1 MPEQYTYLLV
11 DLLCIVF
18 PFAFSFYP
26 KISFYKQ
33 WRFFVLPCLATAL
46 FFILWDIIFTGI
58 GVWSFNPRYVCGA
71 YLFGLPLEEYLFF
84 ICIPYACVFTY
95 YCMRLFFKI
104 NGHQK
109 AAKIFSIFLIT
120 FLLTISATHITLL
133 YTSVTFMLLAAL
145 LVSLLLRQV
154 HFLPAFYI
162 TFFIILIPFFISNGV
177 LTGSGLAEPVVR
189 YNNKENLSIRMF
201 TIPFEDTFYGMLLLL
216 MNTAGFEYLKKSKG

>member
-95 YCMRLFFKI
+95 Y
-104 NGHQK
+104 
-109 AAKIFSIFLIT
+109 
-120 FLLTISATHITLL
+120 
-133 YTSVTFMLLAAL
+133 SVTKLFN
-145 LVSLLLRQV
+145 
-154 HFLPAFYI
+154 LPAFHKVA
-162 TFFIILIPFFISNGV
+162 TFLSWFLILFLIRQI
-177 LTGSGLAEPVVR
+177 LA
-189 YNNKENLSIRMF
+189 
-201 TIPFEDTFYGMLLLL
+201 
-216 MNTAGFEYLKKSKG
+216 